1 MDIQNPKHGKMQNG
15 LQIQDGQ
22 FQDGSFQDG
31 QFQDGGFQDGRKKI
45 IWNGNLS
52 LISVQ
57 T

>member
-22 FQDGSFQDG
+22 FQDGP
-31 QFQDGGFQDGRKKI
+31 FQDGGFQAGQKRI

-52 LISVQ
+52 LISIQ